1 MRIGYVCPRVNHLKL
16 FGPVIAEQRRRG
28 LHGPPLVFVPGPP
41 LVDLGAKA
49 AALAAWPRRDE
60 VAAQL
65 GGDVEVVPVTT
76 PAGFLDGIQR
86 AGVVAMVA
94 VGLRMNPA
102 IAAGVMVPSRRAG
115 TLWCALG
122 HVQEELLDLL
132 LPPGPAVLEPWDLAT
147 TLSQAGL
154 DFVTG
159 LLRRNGVEDLAPLRK
174 LAAVGFVELDQVRG
188 FDRVELRRRYGLPA
202 DRPVV
207 YFSTAP
213 RFDRPVISRSRPPRL
228 HWEHAPFAL
237 MEAAFFGRVPRALAR
252 AALARWRSRW
262 PELDHLTTYRDV
274 LAAVRRFARRH
285 DAVIV
290 AKTRAKHR
298 DPAFVAREVDHLLPD
313 GAFFPFRTLEL
324 MALADVYVGLPSSS
338 AIEAAFLGLPMVHV
352 LPFPSDAYET
362 TGFLPVREE
371 FYLKPG
377 GAWNT
382 PGLATPFHTYRTR
395 EWRAFV
401 EWSAAAPLPG
411 PVDADARRTV
421 VQRLL
426 GEDDCNASGR
436 FLDLVEA
443 SLERARGA
451 TRGETVGR

>member
-1 MRIGYVCPRVNHLKL
+1 
-16 FGPVIAEQRRRG
+16 
-28 LHGPPLVFVPGPP
+28 
-41 LVDLGAKA
+41 
-49 AALAAWPRRDE
+49 
-60 VAAQL
+60 
-65 GGDVEVVPVTT
+65 
-76 PAGFLDGIQR
+76 
-86 AGVVAMVA
+86 MVS
-94 VGLRMNPA
+94 VGLRMDPA
-102 IAAGVMVPSRRAG
+102 IVAGVMVPSRRTG
-115 TLWCALG
+115 TLWCTLG

-132 LPPGPAVLEPWDLAT
+132 LPPGPAVLEPWDIAT
-147 TLSQAGL
+147 T
-154 DFVTG
+154 
-159 LLRRNGVEDLAPLRK
+159 LRRNGVADLAPLRK
-174 LAAVGFVELDQVRG
+174 LAPVGFVELDQVRG

-213 RFDRPVISRSRPPRL
+213 RFDRPVIGRSMPPRL
-228 HWEHAPFAL
+228 HWEHAPFGL

-262 PELDHLTTYRDV
+262 PDLDHLTTYRDV
-274 LAAVRRFARRH
+274 LSAVRRFARRH

-298 DPAFVAREVDHLLPD
+298 DPTYVARVVDHLLPD

-352 LPFPSDAYET
+352 LPFPPDAYEAPS
-362 TGFLPVREE
+362 FLPVREE

-377 GAWNT
+377 GLWNA
-382 PGLATPFHTYRTR
+382 PGLATAFHTYRAPD
-395 EWRAFV
+395 WRAFV
-401 EWSAAAPLPG
+401 AWSDSAALPG
-411 PVDADARRTV
+411 AVDPAARRAV
-421 VQRLL
+421 VHRVL
-426 GEDDCNASGR
+426 GADDCNASGR

-451 TRGETVGR
+451 TSGETVGR